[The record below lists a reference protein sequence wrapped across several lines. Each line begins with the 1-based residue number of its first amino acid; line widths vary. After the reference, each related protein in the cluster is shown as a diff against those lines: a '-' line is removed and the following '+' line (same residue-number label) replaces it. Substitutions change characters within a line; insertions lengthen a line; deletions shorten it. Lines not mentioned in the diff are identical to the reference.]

1 MKITTPL
8 VDGATEATFEAFMEA
23 VLDFYNGPGYYA
35 SIRLAGN
42 SLNFAGMRTAC
53 NALLPSGFSI
63 DNFEV
68 GTGFIA
74 DLNRINDLYLTLP
87 HFFGGDLV
95 YWYPMAQVDSLW
107 LDTGRTTPATGAA
120 GESIAGVTDRSG
132 NGFHLSQSVAASRP
146 FTEIVNGGLRA
157 GFDGTADGMSSVT
170 AVSYGGSEA
179 VTVSAAVNKASDA
192 ASATVVSSATT
203 GTPDN
208 TANTYEI
215 MAPTGAAGNNF
226 RFGSRGATGLANAT
240 SASTFAAPQKGVLTG
255 VGSTSSNIST
265 LRFDGVQLAT
275 STTAQGGGAYAN
287 GTLRVGFR
295 QGSGGPVNYFNGSMG
310 NLMALRRVAST
321 NDLRIIRE
329 IGNRSIP

>member
-8 VDGATEATFEAFMEA
+8 VDGATEAQFEAFMEA

-35 SIRLAGN
+35 SIRLSGN

-87 HFFGGDLV
+87 HFLGGDLL

-146 FTEIVNGGLRA
+146 FTEIVNGGLRTR
-157 GFDGTADGMSSVT
+157 FDGVADRLTSNI
-170 AVSYGGSEA
+170 AVDYGGSDA
-179 VTVSAAVNKASDA
+179 ITVSAAALKASDA
-192 ASATVVSSATT
+192 GSTRAIVESAPAGTNDGTYGLFFPRVADEAGGIFAMKGTTNQQAGVTT
-203 GTPDN
+203 GYAAPFKGVITGIGRISTDTSILRIDGTQVGTN
-208 TANTYEI
+208 TGDQG
-215 MAPTGAAGNNF
+215 TG
-226 RFGSRGATGLANAT
+226 TLTNAT
-240 SASTFAAPQKGVLTG
+240 L
-255 VGSTSSNIST
+255 N
-265 LRFDGVQLAT
+265 
-275 STTAQGGGAYAN
+275 
-287 GTLRVGFR
+287 VGFR
-295 QGSGGPVNYFNGSMG
+295 SGGFFFFDGSMG

-321 NDLRIIRE
+321 NDLRILRA
-329 IGNRSIP
+329 IGDRTIP

>member
-1 MKITTPL
+1 
-8 VDGATEATFEAFMEA
+8 
-23 VLDFYNGPGYYA
+23 
-35 SIRLAGN
+35 
-42 SLNFAGMRTAC
+42 
-53 NALLPSGFSI
+53 LPSGQAIS
-63 DNFEV
+63 NFELGSV
-68 GTGFIA
+68 FRPK
-74 DLNRINDLYLTLP
+74 LNQINDIYATVP
-87 HFFGGDLV
+87 FFFGSDLV
-95 YWYPMAQVDSLW
+95 YWYPLSSANHLW

-120 GESIAGVTDRSG
+120 GESIAGVTDLSSYG
-132 NGFHLSQSVAASRP
+132 HHLSQSVAASRP
-146 FTEIVNGGLRA
+146 FTEIVNGGLRI
-157 GFDGTADGMSSVT
+157 GFDGTADGMSSVIS
-170 AVSYGGSEA
+170 VSYGGSEA

-255 VGSTSSNIST
+255 IGDTAANIST
-265 LRFDGVQLAT
+265 LRFDGTQIAT
-275 STTAQGGGAYAN
+275 SATAQGGGAYAN

-310 NLMALRRVAST
+310 NLMALKRVASA
-321 NDLRIIRE
+321 NDLRILRE

>member
-8 VDGATEATFEAFMEA
+8 VDGATEAQFEAFMEA

-87 HFFGGDLV
+87 HFFAGDLV
-95 YWYPMAQVDSLW
+95 YWYPLSSVDHLW

-120 GESIAGVTDRSG
+120 GESIAGVTDLSSYG
-132 NGFHLSQSVAASRP
+132 HHLSQSVAASRP

-157 GFDGTADGMSSVT
+157 RFDGVADRLTSNI
-170 AVSYGGSEA
+170 AVDYGGSDA
-179 VTVSAAVNKASDA
+179 ITVSAAVNKASDA
-192 ASATVVSSATT
+192 SSTRTIVESLPVGTNNGTYGLFGPRVLDEPGFSWQMRGTTQQNANIGTGYAAPFKGVITGIGRISTDTSILRINGTQVSSNTGDQGT
-203 GTPDN
+203 GTL
-208 TANTYEI
+208 T
-215 MAPTGAAGNNF
+215 
-226 RFGSRGATGLANAT
+226 NAT
-240 SASTFAAPQKGVLTG
+240 L
-255 VGSTSSNIST
+255 N
-265 LRFDGVQLAT
+265 
-275 STTAQGGGAYAN
+275 
-287 GTLRVGFR
+287 VGFR
-295 QGSGGPVNYFNGSMG
+295 SGGFFFFDGSMG
-310 NLMALRRVAST
+310 NLMALKRVASA
-321 NDLRIIRE
+321 NDLRILRE
-329 IGNRSIP
+329 IGDRSIP